1 MFGAIFNGIKARKQ
15 RKAAD
20 KEQQNALQVLGEQQT
35 QLDNLFNSEYYGDYI
50 NRADNQS
57 LLRNL
62 RNQTQQQ
69 NLQTQTQ
76 AAVMGAT
83 PEAIAAQQKNNA
95 AMIGNAYSTIAA
107 NGANWKSNVLN
118 NYINNSAA
126 IHDKRYNTY
135 MNANNMFRN
144 ASENSYQNLSQSLG
158 KLDDWTLG
166 VTGMLTS
173 KSINSKPQK

>member
-69 NLQTQTQ
+69 NLQTQRKLLLW
-76 AAVMGAT
+76 V
-83 PEAIAAQQKNNA
+83 PPRK
-95 AMIGNAYSTIAA
+95 
-107 NGANWKSNVLN
+107 
-118 NYINNSAA
+118 
-126 IHDKRYNTY
+126 
-135 MNANNMFRN
+135 
-144 ASENSYQNLSQSLG
+144 LSRHN
-158 KLDDWTLG
+158 KKT
-166 VTGMLTS
+166 M
-173 KSINSKPQK
+173 PP